1 MKAKIDDRDRML
13 FPFRHAAR
21 VVGIHRSTLK
31 KAADRGDL
39 DFVTIAGKNYVPRAE
54 IERLLREKGGGEK

>member
-1 MKAKIDDRDRML
+1 MSKAKIDDADRRL

-31 KAADRGDL
+31 KAAERGDL
-39 DFVTIAGKNYVPRAE
+39 DLVTIAGKNYVPRAE
-54 IERLLREKGGGEK
+54 VLRLLRAREK

>member
-21 VVGIHRSTLK
+21 LVGIHRSTLK
-31 KAADRGDL
+31 RAAERGDL
-39 DFVTIAGKNYVPRAE
+39 DFVTIAGKTYLPRAE
-54 IERLLREKGGGEK
+54 IARLLREREK